1 MANENKTNLL
11 SIIVTVF
18 LIVFIAY
25 VGYVQS
31 QIRYVQDNRTNIAVL
46 QNQIEQLVKD
56 TGIIKTDVKKLLEK

>member
-1 MANENKTNLL
+1 MANGNKTNLL